1 MRVLRAARDA
11 SPEAM
16 EKLIRCMRDETADWN
31 ARIRACNIILDRA
44 WGSEAKVEIDTD
56 RVQGITII
64 IERGQVSE
72 LQQQPLT
79 IEGSSTSESVD
90 R

>member
-1 MRVLRAARDA
+1 MQ
-11 SPEAM
+11 
-16 EKLIRCMRDETADWN
+16 KLIECMRDKTADWN

-44 WGSEAKVEIDTD
+44 WGTEAKVEIDLD
-56 RVQGITII
+56 RVQGITIT
-64 IERGQVSE
+64 IERGQDRE
-72 LQQQPLT
+72 LEQQPLT

>member
-1 MRVLRAARDA
+1 
-11 SPEAM
+11 M

-44 WGSEAKVEIDTD
+44 WGTEAKVEIDTN
-56 RVQGITII
+56 RVSSICIV

-72 LQQQPLT
+72 LEQQPLT
-79 IEGSSTSESVD
+79 IEGSSTSGSVD